1 MMEEIEINTQMYI
14 LGQVTKGNKPSFLK
28 FEVWVRVEETDTE
41 ITGLMTQQ
49 QLADL
54 QQTFL
59 WERELAVDE
68 VPSEPTPEEQA
79 MARADYL
86 LDQAKVAERLK

>member
-1 MMEEIEINTQMYI
+1 MFEEVEVNTNLYI

-28 FEVWVRVEETDTE
+28 FEVWIRVEETDTE
-41 ITGLMTQQ
+41 ITRLMTQQ

-59 WERELAVDE
+59 WERA
-68 VPSEPTPEEQA
+68 
-79 MARADYL
+79 
-86 LDQAKVAERLK
+86 VAEDSQQEPSLEDILLAEADDKLAEAKIREH